1 MATSVP
7 VFQGKARAVCWTLF
21 DYDYSHV
28 AKLRLY
34 GENECTYMIFGYETC
49 PTTGKPHLQGFTCW
63 ENPRSLQKFKDTI
76 SDKLH
81 MEKMRGTHEQASNYC
96 KYDDYPENK
105 KENKFE
111 EFGELPAQGA
121 RTDWR
126 VALQQLKSG
135 KEVDEVVEN
144 QPQLLPAIRSL
155 QTFKSLTLKPL
166 HRDVKVIVL
175 WGAAGTG
182 KTRWAYENY
191 PDLYSKSRG
200 EWWDGYT
207 GQTAI
212 LLDDYYGY
220 LPYSEMLR
228 VLDRYPYHAQVKGGF
243 VWAQWNTVI
252 ITSNKHPMFWYGQ
265 GMTPALERRLTEIT
279 ELKSQE

>member
-21 DYDYSHV
+21 GYDDNHV
-28 AKLRLY
+28 AKLRQY
-34 GENECTYMIFGYETC
+34 GHNECVYMIFGYETC
-49 PTTGKPHLQGFTCW
+49 PKTGRPHLQGFSCW
-63 ENPRSLQKFKDTI
+63 ENPRSLKKFKEEV
-76 SDKLH
+76 SPSLH
-81 MEKMRGTHEQASNYC
+81 MEKMLGNHQQASDYC
-96 KYDDYPENK
+96 KYEDYPHCTKPNK
-105 KENKFE
+105 YE
-111 EFGELPAQGA
+111 EFGELPVQGE

-126 VALQQLKSG
+126 VAVSQI
-135 KEVDEVVEN
+135 KEGADIGEVVEF
-144 QPQLLPAIRSL
+144 QPQLLPAIRAL
-155 QTFKSLTLKPL
+155 ERFKALSLKPK

-175 WGAAGTG
+175 WGGAGSG

-191 PDLYSKSRG
+191 PDLYSKPRG

-228 VLDRYPYHAQVKGGF
+228 VLDRYPYNAQVKGGY
-243 VWAQWNTVI
+243 VWAQWDTVI
-252 ITSNKHPMFWYGQ
+252 ITSNKHPREWYSQ
-265 GMTPALERRLTEIT
+265 GLTPALER
-279 ELKSQE
+279 